1 MPRAVPPLYIEAKTL
16 STAARAVCRRFL
28 PHTPPCGA
36 SPPRGVGPVLYGVLA
51 GCWRKGK
58 RKCNYKG
65 LAELGMD
72 EDETRRMEERMTHL
86 LPELEGRA

>member
-1 MPRAVPPLYIEAKTL
+1 MLGLQSEE
-16 STAARAVCRRFL
+16 
-28 PHTPPCGA
+28 
-36 SPPRGVGPVLYGVLA
+36 
-51 GCWRKGK
+51 K

-72 EDETRRMEERMTHL
+72 EDETRWMEERMTHL